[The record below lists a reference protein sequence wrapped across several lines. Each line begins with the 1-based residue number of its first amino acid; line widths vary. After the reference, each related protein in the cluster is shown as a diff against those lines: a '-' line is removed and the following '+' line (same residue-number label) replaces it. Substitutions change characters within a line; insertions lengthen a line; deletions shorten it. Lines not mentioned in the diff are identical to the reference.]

1 MENYKNNQLRL
12 NPYYVTG
19 ICDGE
24 VKNTLNFL
32 SYQYMEN
39 SKYNRF
45 KSLLCNSN
53 WISNTSFTK
62 ARSSA
67 GIRYFSTKQSCSN
80 SLSLVVWGTNLPSL
94 VGKGRLTKQESN
106 MIKTKKIIFLSS
118 ALSIFGNYRITF
130 IRWLINYPCSN

>member
-53 WISNTSFTK
+53 
-62 ARSSA
+62 
-67 GIRYFSTKQSCSN
+67 
-80 SLSLVVWGTNLPSL
+80 
-94 VGKGRLTKQESN
+94 
-106 MIKTKKIIFLSS
+106 
-118 ALSIFGNYRITF
+118 
-130 IRWLINYPCSN
+130 